1 MKTSPDVFVVTDDET
16 PEKIPPNVIVGSW
29 KILENRIPSG
39 IVYVR
44 FKSYIGLKRSGK
56 TPWAVIRKE
65 TNAHAVLEYY
75 PSLERAVKHALVLN
89 RF

>member
-1 MKTSPDVFVVTDDET
+1 VKTSPDVFVVIDDD
-16 PEKIPPNVIVGSW
+16 PPAPAPSNVIVGSW
-29 KILENRIPSG
+29 KILENKIPVG

-65 TNAHAVLEYY
+65 KNAHVVLEYY
-75 PSLERAVKHALVLN
+75 SSLEKGVKQAFVLN
-89 RF
+89 RS